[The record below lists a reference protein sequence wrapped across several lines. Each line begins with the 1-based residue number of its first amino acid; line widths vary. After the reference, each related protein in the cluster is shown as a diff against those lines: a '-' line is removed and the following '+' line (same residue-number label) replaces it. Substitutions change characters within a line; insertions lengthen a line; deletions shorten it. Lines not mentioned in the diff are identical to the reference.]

1 MALTVA
7 GPVGC
12 TEGSKEGAGARERSA
27 SPTDRWRNWVM
38 PRTLGAA
45 RKIYLD
51 RRRDPVAS
59 ALFSTARATTSSL
72 PQFALPSGF

>member
-12 TEGSKEGAGARERSA
+12 KEGSKEGPGARERSA
-27 SPTDRWRNWVM
+27 SPTDRWRNCVV
-38 PRTLGAA
+38 PRPSALLG
-45 RKIYLD
+45 KIYLD
-51 RRRDPVAS
+51 RRRNPTDF

-72 PQFALPSGF
+72 LQFVLPSGF

>member
-12 TEGSKEGAGARERSA
+12 KEGSKEGGRPRERSA
-27 SPTDRWRNWVM
+27 SPTDRAE
-38 PRTLGAA
+38 LGGGSILGVA

-51 RRRDPVAS
+51 RRRDQTDF
-59 ALFSTARATTSSL
+59 ALFSTARATTSPL
-72 PQFALPSGF
+72 RQFALPSGF